1 MTYYIVNFSDVSKVN
16 ITDLFH
22 FSNPKCGFDA
32 RFEHIEYINGDP
44 AKGWIANKKSLDIG
58 DMFSVYNGKNEIAI
72 VEIIDTCEKI
82 LLTEA
87 APLDTT
93 VVFDTTESKEDVTDT
108 TSLNAI
114 IDDNNSY
121 ISQYKISY
129 APLVIPIYVRLIHW
143 QNAKTWDGVEC
154 PRFSN
159 IQESFQAEFYDYREG
174 QFFTEE
180 ARAFIKSKKLD
191 GLINQKLSKLN
202 FRFHRGM
209 IFECRILNIIPYLKK
224 NKEIIFSDKNK
235 DFLHEL
241 ETKRYTRLPSS
252 VSDPNFAT
260 EVTCDIV
267 SPSGCEKIKFE
278 KVNSL
283 EIAKDQHFLTIVLD
297 LDYGRENLSTLNNS
311 QQSSDTSKAFSL
323 LLNAKRELRI
333 KKIFLNVGKKIL
345 LSEKKIDIQ
354 AGINTNI
361 SIDKSM
367 IPLAD
372 YQLFGTLNTKLSVC
386 FIFADNTEYTVELQN
401 NTGALSYRIE
411 NSWVA
416 NADNRYGLFVDM
428 GSTFT
433 KYVFLP
439 LDNSGQVDMAQFS
452 HKDKHYM
459 STKRFL
465 QKFNIS
471 LPTNCSL
478 KNIKSEM
485 MRNSETFADFLLAA
499 IGSIAQSPELIV
511 KKDETGTTRKLIEF
525 VSWSFPQCE
534 QKNTFFDEVS
544 EKVRGRISEWVVCKE
559 PEFAFDLVPEHEA
572 LKEMFVGCLEAM
584 SELVS
589 IGYKNLCA
597 SLSDKDRQADDDIR
611 KSLVNPTDIVLTS
624 FGNFIKFRLTKNSRD
639 KAKQNKADKINE
651 EKRRIINARNED
663 EKKKLRE
670 KFYNDFK
677 CLLQFALV
685 AQKRFDRLLLLDA
698 GGYTVDAFC
707 RIPEPEH
714 KLWLPTLNQS
724 HAFPGEKLR
733 SMLVKYARD
742 EINFPIDDEL
752 AYRWLQ
758 EYGESDDIQIKGA
771 VDNVFVRLYNSLV
784 DHVERGSGELDVL
797 VLSGGVSQNQAFVNL
812 FKDIRSYIDWDIS
825 ELFPELNFK
834 IEKKICI
841 ISSETI
847 YEILESLQSNLKYPS
862 WVSFF
867 ENLVITSNNGEK
879 GTSAC
884 SFYDIVGGMMQR
896 KIKFYNTNRYMEL
909 DFFSKK

>member
-1 MTYYIVNFSDVSKVN
+1 MAYYIVNFSDVSKVN

-32 RFEHIEYINGDP
+32 RFEHIEYVDGDP
-44 AKGWIANKKSLDIG
+44 SKGWVINEKSLNIG
-58 DMFSVYNGKNEIAI
+58 DMFSVYHEENEVAI
-72 VEIIDTCEKI
+72 IEIIDTCEKI
-82 LLTEA
+82 LFPEA
-87 APLDTT
+87 APLDTI
-93 VVFDTTESKEDVTDT
+93 VVSDTTESKDDVIDN
-108 TSLNAI
+108 TSFNAI
-114 IDDNNSY
+114 IDDNNLH
-121 ISQYKISY
+121 ISQYSISY

-143 QNAKTWDGVEC
+143 QNAKTWDGIEC
-154 PRFSN
+154 SRFSN
-159 IQESFQAEFYDYREG
+159 IQESFLAEFYDYREG

-202 FRFHRGM
+202 FRFHRGI
-209 IFECRILNIIPYLKK
+209 IFECRILNIIPYLKQ
-224 NKEIIFSDKNK
+224 NNQIIFSDKNK
-235 DFLHEL
+235 EFLHEL

-252 VSDPNFAT
+252 ISDPNFAT

-283 EIAKDQHFLTIVLD
+283 GIAEDQHFLTIVLD

-311 QQSSDTSKAFSL
+311 QQSSDTSKAFRL
-323 LLNAKRELRI
+323 LLNARRELHI
-333 KKIFLNVGKKIL
+333 KKIFLNVRKKIL
-345 LSEKKIDIQ
+345 LSEKQIDIQ

-361 SIDKSM
+361 NIDKSK

-372 YQLFGTLNTKLSVC
+372 YQLFGTLNTKVSIC

-439 LDNSGQVDMAQFS
+439 LNNSGQVDMAQFS

-459 STKRFL
+459 STERFL

-478 KNIKSEM
+478 QNIKSEM
-485 MRNSETFADFLLAA
+485 SRNSETFADFLLAA

-525 VSWSFPQCE
+525 VSWSFPKCE
-534 QKNTFFDEVS
+534 QKKNFFDDVS
-544 EKVRGRISEWVVCKE
+544 EKVRKRISEWVVCNK
-559 PEFAFDLVPEHEA
+559 PVYAFDLVPEHEA

-589 IGYKNLCA
+589 IEYKNLGA
-597 SLSDKDRQADDDIR
+597 SLSDKDRQADDKIR
-611 KSLVNPTDIVLTS
+611 NSLANGNDMNLTLW
-624 FGNFIKFRLTKNSRD
+624 GNIIKLRWTKNRRE
-639 KAKQNKADKINE
+639 KAKQKKADKINE
-651 EKRRIINARNED
+651 ETRRRINDVNKE
-663 EKKKLRE
+663 EKERLRE

-707 RIPEPEH
+707 RIPEPAW
-714 KLWLPTLNQS
+714 WLPTLNQS

-742 EINFPIDDEL
+742 EKNITINDATANI
-752 AYRWLQ
+752 WLQ
-758 EYGESDDIQIKGA
+758 EYGELEDIQIKGA
-771 VDNVFVRLYNSLV
+771 VDNVFIELYKSLV
-784 DHVERGSGELDVL
+784 DHVKEGSGELDVL
-797 VLSGGVSQNQAFVNL
+797 VLSGGVSQNQAFVSL
-812 FKDIRSYIDWDIS
+812 FKDIRSYIYWDIS
-825 ELFPELNFK
+825 KLFPDLDFEIK
-834 IEKKICI
+834 GKICI

-847 YEILESLQSNLKYPS
+847 YKILESLQSNLKCLS

-884 SFYDIVGGMMQR
+884 SSYDIVGGMMQR
-896 KIKFYNTNRYMEL
+896 KIKFYNTTDMEL
-909 DFFSKK
+909 NFIPKK